1 MVAIAWLYLIPQFQG
16 AGLTLRSAVGAP
28 TWVGPLVVGVVV
40 LANIGSGGMRSITF
54 VQAFQ
59 YWLKLTALLLPAAI
73 LLAVWAGDGAPGGR
87 ERGRRRM
94 SRPSGR
100 ARWPA
105 TAAVAAS
112 T

>member
-1 MVAIAWLYLIPQFQG
+1 MVAIGWLYLMPQFQG

-28 TWVGPLVVGVVV
+28 GWVGALVVGVVV
-40 LANIGSGGMRSITF
+40 LANVFSGGMRSITF

-59 YWLKLTALLLPAAI
+59 YWLKLTALLLPAVF
-73 LLAVWAGDGAPGGR
+73 LLAVWAGDGAPAAASGVGDA
-87 ERGRRRM
+87 EP
-94 SRPSGR
+94 RPSGR